1 VVAVDQRYFR
11 PAEVDSLLGDPS
23 RAIRML
29 GWRPKH
35 TFEQMVAEMVD
46 ADWKKAER
54 DALSL
59 THGYSVTS
67 GHQE

>member
-1 VVAVDQRYFR
+1 MRT
-11 PAEVDSLLGDPS
+11 
-23 RAIRML
+23 L

-46 ADWKKAER
+46 ADVKQAER

-59 THGYSVTS
+59 THGYSITA

>member
-1 VVAVDQRYFR
+1 M
-11 PAEVDSLLGDPS
+11 
-23 RAIRML
+23 RML

-46 ADWKKAER
+46 ADVKQAER

-59 THGYSVTS
+59 THGYSITS